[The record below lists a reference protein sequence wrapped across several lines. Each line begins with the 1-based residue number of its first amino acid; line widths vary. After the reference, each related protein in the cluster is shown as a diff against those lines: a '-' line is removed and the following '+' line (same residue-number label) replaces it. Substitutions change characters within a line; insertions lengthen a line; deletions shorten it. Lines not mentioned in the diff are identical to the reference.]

1 MFGLERGNGNSSDS
15 PLYVRPDLRI
25 DVPGDIALR
34 AHANRDDL
42 RLAIAVQFYADNR
55 IDHADACR
63 LSELSPRAFNRELAG
78 RSIGIHQYPS
88 TESPDARRA
97 AS

>member
-1 MFGLERGNGNSSDS
+1 MFGLGRRDRNTNDS

-25 DVPGDIALR
+25 DVPGDIVLR

-42 RLAIAVQFYADNR
+42 RLAVAVQFYADNR

-63 LSELSPRAFNRELAG
+63 LAELSPTDFNRELAVRG
-78 RSIGIHQYPS
+78 ISIHQYPS
-88 TESPDARRA
+88 TESLHARRA